1 MSSLDTAVLQ
11 IHYKAWQEI
20 DLSFIA
26 ESLDGDYDCN
36 NLESV
41 SVEGYDVI
49 VKTDDGKEHRL
60 EQIIPDLVLETDQ
73 PQRLELWNLHHYDE
87 FDFPKHKR
95 YVRVQTV
102 SQGIKGNPVLDVSPS

>member
-60 EQIIPDLVLETDQ
+60 EQIIPDLVLETDC
-73 PQRLELWNLHHYDE
+73 PPRLELWKVEGSGEHTCM
-87 FDFPKHKR
+87 
-95 YVRVQTV
+95 VRKANTLPSAGQTV
-102 SQGIKGNPVLDVSPS
+102 LKLGGWK

>member
-36 NLESV
+36 NLESI
-41 SVEGYDVI
+41 SVEGFDVI
-49 VKTDDGKEHRL
+49 VKTSDDREHRL

-73 PQRLELWNLHHYDE
+73 PQRLELWNLRSHSN
-87 FDFPKHKR
+87 PNKGMIR
-95 YVRVQTV
+95 IQSV
-102 SQGIKGNPVLDVSPS
+102 SQGIEGNPLISLTSQ